1 MADSDLNYT
10 FTCPSCAGT
19 FSILLE
25 RIPPVQARFR
35 CPHCKQPMDFPSREE
50 ARIYA
55 RLQTAQ
61 PSAAPAVAAA
71 ASPPPAPPA
80 ASPSRSPAPAPR
92 PEPPPA
98 SSYSGAPAP
107 GAVRDSPSA
116 GLVAEDTSA
125 ADNVRFRIEKPGF
138 ETDVFD
144 RRAIR
149 NLIRTGEISETDRV
163 RMDSAEPVPASS
175 ISFLKG
181 LFALR
186 KTSRISP
193 PISCRTHTDKVAH
206 FKCRDAGR
214 PLCEDCAPERKFGAT
229 VIRVCSHCGGTA
241 TELVMPDLS

>member
-1 MADSDLNYT
+1 
-10 FTCPSCAGT
+10 
-19 FSILLE
+19 
-25 RIPPVQARFR
+25 
-35 CPHCKQPMDFPSREE
+35 MDFPSREE

-61 PSAAPAVAAA
+61 PTPPPPAAAA
-71 ASPPPAPPA
+71 ASSPAPPA
-80 ASPSRSPAPAPR
+80 ASPVRPPARAPKAA
-92 PEPPPA
+92 PPPT
-98 SSYSGAPAP
+98 SSYAGAPAP
-107 GAVRDSPSA
+107 GALRDSPAA
-116 GLVAEDTSA
+116 GLVVEDTSA
-125 ADNVRFRIEKPGF
+125 ADNVRFRIEKAGF

-163 RMDSAEPVPASS
+163 RVDSAEPVPASS

-193 PISCRTHTDKVAH
+193 PISCRTHTEKVAH
-206 FKCRDAGR
+206 FKCRDSGR

-229 VIRVCSHCGGTA
+229 IIRVCSHCGGTA